1 MMGRYGLNLSDLR
14 QGPMAGYCKQSIKIC
29 FY

>member
-1 MMGRYGLNLSDLR
+1 MGRHGLNLSDLR
-14 QGPMAGYCKQSIKIC
+14 QGPMAGYCKRSIKTR

>member
-1 MMGRYGLNLSDLR
+1 MERHGLNLSELR
-14 QGPMAGYCKQSIKIC
+14 QGPMAGYCKQSIKTC